1 METHKSRPRAERA
14 RKYRKEHKKRKSM
27 KERLKS
33 DKVRLKDELV
43 CWKERASE
51 LQRYYPIFLII
62 IIMHTVMA
70 TACHQRFVDLHDLGI
85 RP

>member
-14 RKYRKEHKKRKSM
+14 RKYRKKRSM

-43 CWKERASE
+43 CWKERANE
-51 LQRYYPIFLII
+51 LQRYYPIYLMILCI
-62 IIMHTVMA
+62 
-70 TACHQRFVDLHDLGI
+70 L
-85 RP
+85 